1 MNKNY
6 NENVKTIT
14 LKEVKKM
21 YLNDTQNKPKNNTC
35 NNAII
40 KLIELINNDNKT
52 ITCELTKGGSVLNRG
67 SVVEC
72 LVKLYLTNQKTT
84 SKYAQGRNDIN
95 LNGVGYEI
103 KYYNSVAYASLSK
116 KQQQQYNNKEYKP
129 LIAVDSYGVYISNT
143 QYYKIAKNG
152 KISGIS
158 KRLGTI
164 VEW

>member
-1 MNKNY
+1 MSKMQKVNVNVIIERFGESAKN
-6 NENVKTIT
+6 
-14 LKEVKKM
+14 
-21 YLNDTQNKPKNNTC
+21 PKNAPTDNT
-35 NNAII
+35 II
-40 KLIELINNDNKT
+40 EMLENTNL
-52 ITCELTKGGSVLNRG
+52 EYLTVEIARGGSVFNRG

-72 LVKLYLTNQKTT
+72 LVKLFLTNQKTT